1 MAVTEALR
9 QLDSVH
15 SCCEAVEK
23 RACKLAGAIETK
35 KHVGS
40 NFGSTN
46 GCGSGGSNQG
56 RTSSQ
61 TSMSDVI
68 AAYEA
73 LRTNK

>member
-1 MAVTEALR
+1 M
-9 QLDSVH
+9 
-15 SCCEAVEK
+15 
-23 RACKLAGAIETK
+23 K

-46 GCGSGGSNQG
+46 GWGSGGSNQG

-73 LRTNK
+73 LRSNK